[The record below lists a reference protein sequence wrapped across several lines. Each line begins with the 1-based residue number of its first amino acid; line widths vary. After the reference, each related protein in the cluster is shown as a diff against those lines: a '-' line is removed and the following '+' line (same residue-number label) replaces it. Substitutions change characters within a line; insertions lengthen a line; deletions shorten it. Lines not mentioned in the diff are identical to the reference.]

1 MGVEL
6 ADVETFLAVAEELH
20 FGHAAERLQVSP
32 ARVTQRIQA
41 LERQVGGALFER
53 TSRKVVLTPLGSRL
67 RDGLR
72 SAHAQFTSA
81 MDTAR
86 TSARAVAGP
95 LRIGF
100 TATTGGEELNA
111 LVRAAE
117 RAHPDIEVHLHE
129 VPMTTPFDA
138 LHRDEV
144 DVLVNWL
151 FPHSPEI
158 TLGPPLAEH
167 AMVLL
172 VAAGHPLADRTAV
185 CLEDLAD
192 YVLNDMPSLRRPS
205 GDPWFHP
212 RRTPSGRA
220 LRLWPVTGLGDA
232 LSQVAWGK
240 TVHATVTSMRRLVGR
255 SDVVFVPIDDLPPV
269 KLGLLWR
276 TAHENARIRAL
287 AALAATRRTS
297 DPPSAGS

>member
-20 FGHAAERLQVSP
+20 FGHAAERLRVSP

-53 TSRKVVLTPLGSRL
+53 TSRKVALTPLGRQL

-72 SAHAQFTSA
+72 PAHDQFISA
-81 MDTAR
+81 MDAAR
-86 TSARAVAGP
+86 ISARAAAGP

-100 TATTGGEELNA
+100 TVTTGGEELNA
-111 LVRAAE
+111 LVRAVE

-129 VPMTTPFDA
+129 VPITAPRDA

-151 FPHSPEI
+151 LYDSPEI
-158 TLGPPLAEH
+158 TLGPQLAEH
-167 AMVLL
+167 ALVLM
-172 VAAGHPLADRTAV
+172 VAAGHPLADRTGV

-192 YVLNDMPSLRRPS
+192 YVLIDMPSLRRPS
-205 GDPWFHP
+205 GDPWFVP
-212 RRTPSGRA
+212 SRTPSGRV
-220 LRLWPVTGLGDA
+220 LRLRPVNTMGEA

-240 TVHATVTSMRRLVGR
+240 TVHVTVTSTQHLVAR

-287 AALAATRRTS
+287 ADLATTQQNL
-297 DPPSAGS
+297 